1 MIAFVAFVVFVFLF
15 CYGCARQYRVRQ
27 SQRNLAKAA
36 ELLLWREV
44 LEIAKRNRRSTR
56 PQLTRTK
63 KPLGGFRFLL
73 QPHRRCLMFD
83 TL

>member
-36 ELLLWREV
+36 ELLLWRKV
-44 LEIAKRNRRSTR
+44 LEIAKETAVR
-56 PQLTRTK
+56 PR
-63 KPLGGFRFLL
+63 PN
-73 QPHRRCLMFD
+73 
-83 TL
+83 